1 MDNPSP
7 KREELTLAFLVKRG
21 TLFGA
26 ALGMLAG
33 LVLLSIKPA
42 GEVASIIFWRNCIL
56 IGAAA
61 GLLLGAIASWWLNAS
76 DEPNAQSPKQP
87 KHAAKTPHST
97 P

>member
-1 MDNPSP
+1 MENPP
-7 KREELTLAFLVKRG
+7 TKRDEFTLSFLLKRG

-33 LVLLSIKPA
+33 LVLLSIRPA

-61 GLLLGAIASWWLNAS
+61 GLFFGAIASWRLQATQ
-76 DEPNAQSPKQP
+76 EPNPDPSNLTE
-87 KHAAKTPHST
+87 HAAKTPHST